1 MRPADQSPTLGPS
14 PPTPEP
20 MEGVDVNAQTEATLN
35 TNQQAVRPSGGRGT
49 YANALKR
56 SIDQVESDDQ
66 DSSMEDAEEE
76 VEGQDETKAEPGPIK
91 GFSSERVLENLNP
104 QVRQAWKDQAD
115 EAIFVHY
122 LSGGY
127 TPNVAQNVH
136 VIAKDL
142 TSEYQRATVEQRI
155 WTYEDKQKYTPNVS
169 VEKEPSNRR

>member
-1 MRPADQSPTLGPS
+1 
-14 PPTPEP
+14 
-20 MEGVDVNAQTEATLN
+20 
-35 TNQQAVRPSGGRGT
+35 
-49 YANALKR
+49 
-56 SIDQVESDDQ
+56 
-66 DSSMEDAEEE
+66 MEDAEEE

-155 WTYEDKQKYTPNVS
+155 
-169 VEKEPSNRR
+169 